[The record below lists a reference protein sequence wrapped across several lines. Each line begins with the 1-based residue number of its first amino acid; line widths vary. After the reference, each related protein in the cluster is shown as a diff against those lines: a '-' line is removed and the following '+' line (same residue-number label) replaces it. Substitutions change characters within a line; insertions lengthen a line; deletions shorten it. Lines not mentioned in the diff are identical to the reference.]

1 MTQTVIHHPRVA
13 WDGARAFVRAA
24 AGPQYDGF
32 AGEVAGRLGP
42 EILDQLAGSRER
54 LLRASIEAPGDR
66 YASDVEAGRWR
77 VKFEDLLRT
86 RPDLVD
92 DVLRLTSMAPG
103 Y

>member
-1 MTQTVIHHPRVA
+1 MAPMVIHQQRVA

-24 AGPQYDGF
+24 ASPQYYEF
-32 AGEVAGRLGP
+32 AHEVSVRLGP
-42 EILDQLAGSRER
+42 GLHDELARTRER
-54 LLRASIEAPGDR
+54 LLSALIKAPDDR

-92 DVLRLTSMAPG
+92 EVVRLTGIAPG